1 MKKQIIF
8 YVVLVFFA
16 LVLSACGDSGESS
29 GLESVPSD
37 YAGIINPFVGNG
49 KAIAAGQVIYASRC
63 ASCHGETGMGD
74 GPASASLDPKP
85 SRLGDVVKE
94 AGADYLYWRIAEG
107 GIQSPF
113 NSSMPAHKS
122 VLSQDE
128 IWQVVTFLQSME

>member
-1 MKKQIIF
+1 MKRQITLF
-8 YVVLVFFA
+8 VVLVSFA
-16 LVLSACGDSGESS
+16 LILSACGNAGESS
-29 GLESVPSD
+29 GLEPVPSD
-37 YAGIINPFVGNG
+37 YAGITNPFVGD
-49 KAIAAGQVIYASRC
+49 AETIAAGQVIYASRC

-85 SRLGDVVKE
+85 SRLGDAVKE
-94 AGADYLYWRIAEG
+94 AGADYLYCRIAEG